1 MSEPSPLHVVVRD
14 LTDALRPE
22 RLPAQIFPAV
32 PSAGRTGPPLS
43 LRAGFLLGHGPIPP
57 WMVFERVRAQ
67 RRDARRLVTLLLT
80 PAPTASVGRR
90 RNRVMVEPRGTG
102 MSMSSSGSHTTL
114 RWSKGDSNSPSH
126 PERQRSEGRHMGPAH
141 RSRFRSRAAVI
152 VTLAAL
158 PILWTPNVVVA
169 RMVVG
174 GFRVAIPGALL
185 FAADGWIATGYVFVW
200 QIALTRCRAT
210 RPRGSPGLAQTLAPL
225 AGNRGFESTSLQRRV
240 QTDPL
245 HRRTPKTMG

>member
-1 MSEPSPLHVVVRD
+1 
-14 LTDALRPE
+14 
-22 RLPAQIFPAV
+22 
-32 PSAGRTGPPLS
+32 
-43 LRAGFLLGHGPIPP
+43 
-57 WMVFERVRAQ
+57 
-67 RRDARRLVTLLLT
+67 
-80 PAPTASVGRR
+80 
-90 RNRVMVEPRGTG
+90 
-102 MSMSSSGSHTTL
+102 
-114 RWSKGDSNSPSH
+114 
-126 PERQRSEGRHMGPAH
+126 MGPAH

-169 RMVVG
+169 RKVVG

-225 AGNRGFESTSLQRRV
+225 AGNRGFESTSLHRRV
-240 QTDPL
+240 YCEPEFSGGHRINDRRVRGDKASAAQARDGRGVLQARRAPTGAGSNDARPSRPL
-245 HRRTPKTMG
+245 GRCGALVREIGGRR

>member
-1 MSEPSPLHVVVRD
+1 
-14 LTDALRPE
+14 
-22 RLPAQIFPAV
+22 
-32 PSAGRTGPPLS
+32 
-43 LRAGFLLGHGPIPP
+43 
-57 WMVFERVRAQ
+57 
-67 RRDARRLVTLLLT
+67 
-80 PAPTASVGRR
+80 
-90 RNRVMVEPRGTG
+90 
-102 MSMSSSGSHTTL
+102 
-114 RWSKGDSNSPSH
+114 
-126 PERQRSEGRHMGPAH
+126 MGPAH

-169 RMVVG
+169 RKVVG

-240 QTDPL
+240 WCEPDFWGASRPGRCRAQCDRWARPVSRLPRARPPEVPTLCLDHLSPAWRARSSGC
-245 HRRTPKTMG
+245 RRA

>member
-1 MSEPSPLHVVVRD
+1 
-14 LTDALRPE
+14 
-22 RLPAQIFPAV
+22 
-32 PSAGRTGPPLS
+32 
-43 LRAGFLLGHGPIPP
+43 
-57 WMVFERVRAQ
+57 
-67 RRDARRLVTLLLT
+67 
-80 PAPTASVGRR
+80 
-90 RNRVMVEPRGTG
+90 
-102 MSMSSSGSHTTL
+102 
-114 RWSKGDSNSPSH
+114 
-126 PERQRSEGRHMGPAH
+126 MGPAH

-169 RMVVG
+169 RKVVG

-225 AGNRGFESTSLQRRV
+225 AGNRGFESTSLQRGVHCELAPHGSRRGHV
-240 QTDPL
+240 VGRERGLADRH
-245 HRRTPKTMG
+245 HR

>member
-1 MSEPSPLHVVVRD
+1 
-14 LTDALRPE
+14 
-22 RLPAQIFPAV
+22 
-32 PSAGRTGPPLS
+32 
-43 LRAGFLLGHGPIPP
+43 
-57 WMVFERVRAQ
+57 
-67 RRDARRLVTLLLT
+67 
-80 PAPTASVGRR
+80 
-90 RNRVMVEPRGTG
+90 
-102 MSMSSSGSHTTL
+102 
-114 RWSKGDSNSPSH
+114 
-126 PERQRSEGRHMGPAH
+126 MGPAH

-240 QTDPL
+240 CKPETAPPRVRIRFSPSSEPSANQVFYQSVAQLPCADAPPSGTA
-245 HRRTPKTMG
+245 RREYV

>member
-1 MSEPSPLHVVVRD
+1 MILWRHRASGEDPL
-14 LTDALRPE
+14 LRVYRTIGPPCDG
-22 RLPAQIFPAV
+22 RAIQDPPRPFRALPAA
-32 PSAGRTGPPLS
+32 
-43 LRAGFLLGHGPIPP
+43 HGS
-57 WMVFERVRAQ
+57 
-67 RRDARRLVTLLLT
+67 LLT
-80 PAPTASVGRR
+80 R
-90 RNRVMVEPRGTG
+90 
-102 MSMSSSGSHTTL
+102 

-152 VTLAAL
+152 ATLAAL

-169 RMVVG
+169 RKVVR

-225 AGNRGFESTSLQRRV
+225 AGNRGLESTSLQRGV
-240 QTDPL
+240 
-245 HRRTPKTMG
+245 H